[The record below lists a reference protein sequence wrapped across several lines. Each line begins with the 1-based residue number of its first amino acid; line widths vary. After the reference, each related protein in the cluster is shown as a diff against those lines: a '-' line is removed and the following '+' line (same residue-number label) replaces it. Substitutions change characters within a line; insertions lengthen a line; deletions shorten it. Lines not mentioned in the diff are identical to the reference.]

1 MGVDTGFGFGAGM
14 AAFGLVTGV
23 AFGFGA
29 DFMIGF
35 GVGLLV
41 GLGGVIIF
49 CDFFYVVNTDFAGV
63 YGADPDFPFIAFLIA
78 FYVSSYMEGFFNAEL
93 IYGFTADFLTGGID
107 FFGAGIEVVFFYA
120 TGFLIGGAG
129 ILAGFTGSCDN

>member
-14 AAFGLVTGV
+14 AALGLVAGV

-41 GLGGVIIF
+41 GLGGVTIF
-49 CDFFYVVNTDFAGV
+49 CGFFYVVNTGFAGV
-63 YGADPDFPFIAFLIA
+63 YGTDPDFPFIAFLIA
-78 FYVSSYMEGFFNAEL
+78 FYVSSYIEGFFNEEL
-93 IYGFTADFLTGGID
+93 INGFTADFLTGGID
-107 FFGAGIEVVFFYA
+107 FFGAAIEFVFF
-120 TGFLIGGAG
+120 
-129 ILAGFTGSCDN
+129 